1 MAAYNSLMVDR
12 DAVIEAA
19 LQLPTSDRARVV
31 ARIVESLGERDESYE
46 AAWIAEVE
54 RRVEFEGGEENFVD
68 LATMKAE
75 IERDLGRK

>member
-1 MAAYNSLMVDR
+1 MVDR

-19 LQLPTSDRARVV
+19 LQLPTTDRARVV
-31 ARIVESLGERDESYE
+31 ARIAESLGDEGDSYE

-68 LATMKAE
+68 LETVRAE